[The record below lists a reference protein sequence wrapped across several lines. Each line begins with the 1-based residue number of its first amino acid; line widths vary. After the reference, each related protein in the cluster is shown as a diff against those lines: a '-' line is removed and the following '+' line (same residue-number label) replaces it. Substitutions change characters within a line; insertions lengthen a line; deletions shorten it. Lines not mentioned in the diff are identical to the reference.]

1 MNATVETIVMEA
13 LTELELEIVELKQ
26 RGSKQR
32 PIFDLRIDR
41 RDLQKVNVSDCAR
54 ASRAIEAKLDAGPLA
69 GVQYTLEVSS
79 PGMDRPL
86 RHAADWQRFIGRLA
100 SVKSGALGG
109 RVEVTIVGLEGEPGH
124 ETLTVSDAKGEHRVS
139 LAEIEEARL
148 AFHWTR

>member
-1 MNATVETIVMEA
+1 MNANVEAIVTEA
-13 LTELELEIVELKQ
+13 LAELELEVVELKQ

-32 PIFDLRIDR
+32 PIFNLRIDR

-54 ASRAIEAKLDAGPLA
+54 ASRAIEARLDAGPLA
-69 GVQYTLEVSS
+69 SVQYTLEVSS

-86 RHAADWQRFIGRLA
+86 RHAADWQRFTGRLA

-109 RVEVTIVGLEGEPGH
+109 RVEVTIVGLDGEPGH
-124 ETLTVSDAKGEHRVS
+124 ETLILGDARGEHRVP
-139 LAEIEEARL
+139 LAGIEEARL